1 MRRCIFRLAANL
13 AVGACALA
21 LLATPTVRGEGG
33 APPPPSDGSTGAPV
47 RISLLRVFHA
57 TVYPRYL
64 VWLDQSPAMVDSAGT
79 FQLYLV
85 LQGYSPELQLRYMQ
99 IYTAL
104 FTPNEA
110 A

>member
-1 MRRCIFRLAANL
+1 MRRPTSMHAAKIAVAACMLAMLPVVA
-13 AVGACALA
+13 
-21 LLATPTVRGEGG
+21 VRGEGG
-33 APPPPSDGSTGAPV
+33 APPPPSDGSTGSPV

-79 FQLYLV
+79 FQLFLV
-85 LQGYSPELQLRYMQ
+85 LQGYSPELQMRYMQ